1 MSLQKDPVPHGLVGF
16 LTGKSHPLRSALVDE
31 MHVRRFP
38 ELSAPMRLTQLVML
52 TGEQSPEAARR
63 AAVELC
69 RLHGAAPPA
78 GRYFSVRIGPLHF
91 VWEQHTEV
99 CTYTFIKT
107 GAFSDPFDQP
117 VLLELPH
124 RWVDALPGKVL
135 RATQVAL
142 LGRESA
148 EPAAGQL
155 ERYFDATELM
165 TCEVQGREARIWSD
179 FLLYPDGLGRLLI
192 RDQSLNSMGDTAR
205 LVQRLQELGNYR
217 NMALLGLPDAQS
229 QTPLLSALEQRL
241 SALTHEIAAGADG
254 ESRLLGD
261 LSDLSAELARIT
273 AATRYRMS
281 ATRAYAQLVD
291 DRLRELDVRRV
302 AGYQSLADFT
312 ERRLTPAV
320 RTCESFSQRLDSLSQ
335 GASWVSSLMQ
345 ARIET
350 KLTRQNTELLQS
362 MNRRARMQ
370 LRLQQTIEGLSVF
383 AVTYYLVGIL
393 GYVAEGLVPRFG
405 WLDVTAFKGIA
416 APIVLALTWY
426 MVRRMRRS
434 ANQRPDAG
442 SAASGG

>member
-1 MSLQKDPVPHGLVGF
+1 MAIRQF
-16 LTGKSHPLRSALVDE
+16 LASQSHPLRSALVDE

-38 ELSAPMRLTQLVML
+38 QLPAPMRLTQLVML
-52 TGEQSPEAARR
+52 TGEQSPEAARS

-69 RLHGAAPPA
+69 RLHGVAPPA
-78 GRYFSVRIGPLHF
+78 GRYFSTPIGPLHF

-99 CTYTFIKT
+99 CTYTFIKP
-107 GAFSDPFDQP
+107 GAFADPFGEP

-124 RWVDALPGKVL
+124 AWVAALPGKVL

-142 LGRESA
+142 LGSESA
-148 EPAAGQL
+148 EPTVEQL
-155 ERYFDATELM
+155 GRYFDSAELM
-165 TCEVQGREARIWSD
+165 TCEVQGQEARIWSD
-179 FLLYPDGLGRLLI
+179 FLLYPDGMGRLLI
-192 RDQSLNSMGDTAR
+192 RDQSLKSRGDTAR

-217 NMALLGLPDAQS
+217 NLALLGLPDAQS
-229 QTPLLSALEQRL
+229 ESPLLSALEQKL

-254 ESRLLGD
+254 ESRLLAD

-291 DRLRELDVRRV
+291 DRLRELDVRRI
-302 AGYQSLADFT
+302 AGFQSLTDFT

-320 RTCESFSQRLDSLSQ
+320 RTCESFSHRLDGLSQ

-345 ARIET
+345 TRIET

-370 LRLQQTIEGLSVF
+370 LRLQHTIEGLSVF
-383 AVTYYLVGIL
+383 AVTYYLIGIL
-393 GYVAEGLVPRFG
+393 GYVADGLFPRLG
-405 WLDVTAFKGIA
+405 WLDATALKGIA
-416 APIVLALTWY
+416 APIVLALCWY
-426 MVRRMRRS
+426 IVRRMRTRMKQRS
-434 ANQRPDAG
+434 GAKGAVIDG
-442 SAASGG
+442 

>member
-1 MSLQKDPVPHGLVGF
+1 MAIEQDPVTHGLVGF
-16 LTGKSHPLRSALVDE
+16 LTGQSHPLRAALVDE

-38 ELSAPMRLTQLVML
+38 ELSAPLRLTQLVML
-52 TGEQSPEAARR
+52 TGEQSPDAARA

-69 RLHGAAPPA
+69 RLHGASPPA
-78 GRYFSVRIGPLHF
+78 GRYFSVRIGSLHF
-91 VWEQHTEV
+91 IWEQHTEV
-99 CTYTFIKT
+99 CTYTFIKP
-107 GAFSDPFDQP
+107 GAFADPFDEP

-124 RWVDALPGKVL
+124 SWVAALPGKVL

-142 LGRESA
+142 LGRDSA

-155 ERYFDATELM
+155 DRYFASTELM
-165 TCEVQGREARIWSD
+165 TCEVQGQEARIWSD
-179 FLLYPDGLGRLLI
+179 FLLYPDGMGRLLI
-192 RDQSLNSMGDTAR
+192 RDQSLKSMGDTAR

-217 NMALLGLPDAQS
+217 NMALLGLQDAQA

-241 SALTHEIAAGADG
+241 SILTHEIAAGADG
-254 ESRLLGD
+254 ESRLLAD
-261 LSDLSAELARIT
+261 LSDLSAELARIS

-320 RTCESFSQRLDSLSQ
+320 RTCESFSQRLDTLSQ
-335 GASWVSSLMQ
+335 SASWVSSLMQ
-345 ARIET
+345 TRIET

-362 MNRRARMQ
+362 MNRRAHLQ

-393 GYVAEGLVPRFG
+393 GHVADGLASRIG
-405 WLDVTAFKGIA
+405 WLDVAALQAVA
-416 APIVLALTWY
+416 APIVLGLTWY
-426 MVRRMRRS
+426 IVRRMRTR
-434 ANQRPDAG
+434 NRDA
-442 SAASGG
+442 

>member
-1 MSLQKDPVPHGLVGF
+1 MATRQPAVPHGLVGF
-16 LTGKSHPLRSALVDE
+16 LTGHSHPLRSALVDE

-38 ELSAPMRLTQLVML
+38 QLSAPMRLTQLVML
-52 TGEQSPEAARR
+52 TGEQSPEAARS

-69 RLHGAAPPA
+69 RLHGVAPPA
-78 GRYFSVRIGPLHF
+78 GRYFSVATGSLHF

-99 CTYTFIKT
+99 CTYTFIKP
-107 GAFSDPFDQP
+107 GAFADPFEEP

-124 RWVDALPGKVL
+124 AWVAALPGRVL

-142 LGRESA
+142 LGTDSA
-148 EPAAGQL
+148 EPTADQL
-155 ERYFDATELM
+155 GRYFESKELM
-165 TCEVQGREARIWSD
+165 SCEVQGQEARIWSD

-192 RDQSLNSMGDTAR
+192 RDQSLKSTGDTAR

-217 NMALLGLPDAQS
+217 NMALLGLPDAQAEM
-229 QTPLLSALEQRL
+229 PLLSALEQRL

-302 AGYQSLADFT
+302 AGFQSLDDFT

-320 RTCESFSQRLDSLSQ
+320 RTCESFSQRLDGLSQ

-345 ARIET
+345 TRIET

-362 MNRRARMQ
+362 MNRRAHLQ
-370 LRLQQTIEGLSVF
+370 LRLQHTIEGLSVF

-393 GYVAEGLVPRFG
+393 GYVADGLFPRLG
-405 WLDVTAFKGIA
+405 PLDVTTLKGIA
-416 APIVLALTWY
+416 APIVLALCWY
-426 MVRRMRRS
+426 IVRRMRTRMKR
-434 ANQRPDAG
+434 RPGAKGAVTDG
-442 SAASGG
+442 

>member
-1 MSLQKDPVPHGLVGF
+1 MAIQQTPVSPALVGF
-16 LTGKSHPLRSALVDE
+16 LTGRSHPLRSALVDE

-38 ELSAPMRLTQLVML
+38 LLSAPLRLTQLVML
-52 TGEQSPEAARR
+52 TGEQALEAAR
-63 AAVELC
+63 APAVELC
-69 RLHGAAPPA
+69 RLHGAAPPS
-78 GRYFSVRIGPLHF
+78 GRYFSVRTGSLHF

-99 CTYTFIKT
+99 CTYTFIKP
-107 GAFSDPFDQP
+107 GAFADPFDEP
-117 VLLELPH
+117 VLLELPN

-142 LGRESA
+142 LARDSG
-148 EPAAGQL
+148 EPTVEQL
-155 ERYFDATELM
+155 DRYFDSTQLM
-165 TCEVQGREARIWSD
+165 TCEVQGQEARIWSD
-179 FLLYPDGLGRLLI
+179 FLLYPDGMGRLLI
-192 RDQSLNSMGDTAR
+192 RDESLKSMGDTAR

-217 NMALLGLPDAQS
+217 NMALLGLPDAQAL
-229 QTPLLSALEQRL
+229 TPLLSELEQRL
-241 SALTHEIAAGADG
+241 SLLTHEIAAGADG

-302 AGYQSLADFT
+302 AGYQSLTDFT

-320 RTCESFSQRLDSLSQ
+320 RTCESFSERLDSLSE

-362 MNRRARMQ
+362 MNRRAHVQ

-383 AVTYYLVGIL
+383 AVAYYLIGIL
-393 GYVAEGLVPRFG
+393 GYVAEGLVSRLG
-405 WLDVTAFKGIA
+405 WLDVAAFKGLA
-416 APIVLALTWY
+416 APIVLALSWY
-426 MVRRMRRS
+426 MVRRMRRGMK
-434 ANQRPDAG
+434 QRPDAEG
-442 SAASGG
+442 NPDA